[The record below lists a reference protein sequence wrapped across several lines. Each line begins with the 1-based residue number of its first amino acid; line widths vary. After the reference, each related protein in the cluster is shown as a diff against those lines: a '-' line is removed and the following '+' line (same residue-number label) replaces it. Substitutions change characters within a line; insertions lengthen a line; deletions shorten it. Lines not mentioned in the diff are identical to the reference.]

1 MAHEI
6 YVYFLGTCSFIITVW
21 AVIEIFAKIVE
32 IKTRPNKIQD
42 ETLAKHTEKLK
53 EHDKRFQDFE
63 AFFQRDKRRLDDIN
77 QSNHVTQGA
86 ILALLSHALNGN
98 DLDSLRHAKESLEN
112 YLTNK

>member
-1 MAHEI
+1 M
-6 YVYFLGTCSFIITVW
+6 
-21 AVIEIFAKIVE
+21 E

-63 AFFQRDKRRLDDIN
+63 AFFQRDKRRLDDID
-77 QSNHVTQGA
+77 QSNHVTQRA

-112 YLTNK
+112 YLTNR